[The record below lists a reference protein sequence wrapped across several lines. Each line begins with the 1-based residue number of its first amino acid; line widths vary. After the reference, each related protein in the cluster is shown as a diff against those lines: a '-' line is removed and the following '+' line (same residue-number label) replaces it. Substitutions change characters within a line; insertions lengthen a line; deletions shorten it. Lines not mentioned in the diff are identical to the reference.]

1 MEENKLRG
9 KFFGKFRTLSS
20 FAHSIGYT
28 TATVSRKLSGKSK
41 WNYKDV
47 SVFCKVLDIPM
58 EEADQY
64 FF

>member
-1 MEENKLRG
+1 MESNKLRG
-9 KFFGKFRTLSS
+9 KIFEQFRTMTE
-20 FAHSIGYT
+20 FAHAIGYT

-47 SVFCKVLDIPM
+47 SVICKVLDIPM
-58 EEADQY
+58 SEADQY